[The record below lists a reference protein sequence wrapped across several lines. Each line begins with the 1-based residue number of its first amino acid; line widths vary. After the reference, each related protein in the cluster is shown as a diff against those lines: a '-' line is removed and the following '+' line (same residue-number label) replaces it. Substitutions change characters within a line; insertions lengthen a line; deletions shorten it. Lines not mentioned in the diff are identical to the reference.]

1 VSNLLDYEVTIKGRI
16 EDTSPEVLK
25 RRILNAL
32 SIPLLLK
39 DTIHAV
45 EIEVSYTDPFDLLR
59 KRE

>member
-1 VSNLLDYEVTIKGRI
+1 MSNLLDYTVTIKGRI

-39 DTIHAV
+39 DSISNV
-45 EIEVSYTDPFDLLR
+45 EIDVAFTDPFDLLR
-59 KRE
+59 KRT